1 MTTKMLTSKPS
12 TLFIAFPML
21 ITASLLARPVIAQDV
36 TPPPPVTDK
45 TTQKDVDK
53 IRNSVTRIQGIGM
66 EALGKTTQ
74 LQQYKFHGAFS
85 LTNSASLRNITD
97 NTGYAFTNQ
106 GGSFA
111 LNSAEISI
119 RKEASGNED
128 PGFYVRIMDGEAKQR
143 LLRGGL
149 SLAEVYGFR
158 SVISR
163 TNETKYEV
171 GQFRPLYTYDDIG
184 VDAFVSKS
192 FAFQYMTPVLVR
204 GVRIQKDALTGSKT
218 TFQVHNPLVDGS
230 FASQQT
236 SLAMTVDTTN
246 EAGTRRRAAFGVTA
260 PHSSAASTS
269 YLASLTN
276 ETPAAGLGLVRMQL
290 QANAAKPSGGDYD
303 ASYAAVI
310 QLLTPQRRTG
320 QFGFRLET
328 LSLAPGGVSSS
339 VIGTT
344 MPSGSAARV
353 GSISLSFITPDLTKK
368 ERTVVELRYDAAS
381 QAMFAAG
388 TQRTQ
393 VVLSVGH
400 SVVF

>member
-1 MTTKMLTSKPS
+1 MTIKTPSSKKLALLTAIPLML
-12 TLFIAFPML
+12 A
-21 ITASLLARPVIAQDV
+21 ASLIGGPVLAQEVA
-36 TPPPPVTDK
+36 PPPETDPA
-45 TTQKDVDK
+45 TQKDVDK

-66 EALGKTTQ
+66 EALGKTSQ
-74 LQQYKFHGAFS
+74 LQQYKFHGAFA
-85 LTNSASLRNITD
+85 LTNSASLRNITN

-119 RKEASGNED
+119 RKEASGNDD
-128 PGFYVRIMDGEAKQR
+128 PGFYIRIMDGEAKQR

-218 TFQVHNPLVDGS
+218 TFQLHNPLVDGS

-236 SLAMTVDTTN
+236 SLSMTVDTTN
-246 EAGTRRRAAFGVTA
+246 EAGTRRRAAFAVTA
-260 PHSSAASTS
+260 PHSSATSAS

-290 QANAAKPSGGDYD
+290 QANAGKASG
-303 ASYAAVI
+303 ANMNTSYAAVI

-328 LSLAPGGVSSS
+328 LSLAPGGASSS

-353 GSISLSFITPDLTKK
+353 GSISISFITPDLTKK

-381 QAMFAAG
+381 QAMFASG

-393 VVLSVGH
+393 IVLSVGH

>member
-1 MTTKMLTSKPS
+1 MATRMKTTNPS
-12 TLFIAFPML
+12 TL
-21 ITASLLARPVIAQDV
+21 LLALPLLFTAALLSSPAVAQDV

-74 LQQYKFHGAFS
+74 LQQYKIHGAFA
-85 LTNSASLRNITD
+85 LTNSASLRNINN

-111 LNSAEISI
+111 LNSAEINI

-163 TNETKYEV
+163 TAETKYEV

-218 TFQVHNPLVDGS
+218 TFQVHNPLIDGS

-246 EAGTRRRAAFGVTA
+246 EAGTRRRAAFAVTA
-260 PHSSAASTS
+260 PHSSATSAS

-276 ETPAAGLGLVRMQL
+276 ETPATGLGLVRTQL
-290 QANAAKPSGGDYD
+290 QANAGSSAGTGNST
-303 ASYAAVI
+303 SYAAVI

-328 LSLAPGGVSSS
+328 LSMAPGAVSSS

-344 MPSGSAARV
+344 MPSGSTARV

-381 QAMFAAG
+381 QAMFVTG

-393 VVLSVGH
+393 VMLSVGH

>member
-1 MTTKMLTSKPS
+1 MNA
-12 TLFIAFPML
+12 LFLAIPML
-21 ITASLLARPVIAQDV
+21 LATTLIAHPALAQDV
-36 TPPPPVTDK
+36 APPPETDP
-45 TTQKDVDK
+45 TTQKNVEK

-74 LQQYKFHGAFS
+74 LQQYKFHGAFA
-85 LTNSASLRNITD
+85 LTNSASLRNITN

-106 GGSFA
+106 GGAFA
-111 LNSAEISI
+111 LNAAEISI

-128 PGFYVRIMDGEAKQR
+128 PGFYIRIMDGEAKQR

-163 TNETKYEV
+163 KDETKYEI

-204 GVRIQKDALTGSKT
+204 GFRIQKDALAGSKT
-218 TFQVHNPLVDGS
+218 TFQMHNPLVDGS

-236 SLAMTVDTTN
+236 SLAMTIDTTN
-246 EAGTRRRAAFGVTA
+246 EAGTRRRAAVAVTA
-260 PHSSAASTS
+260 PHSNASSTS
-269 YLASLTN
+269 YLVSLTN
-276 ETPAAGLGLVRMQL
+276 ETPAAGLGMVRTQL
-290 QANAAKPSGGDYD
+290 QANAAKASGV
-303 ASYAAVI
+303 AHETSYAAAI

-320 QFGFRLET
+320 QFGLRIET
-328 LSLAPGGVSSS
+328 LSLTPAATSSS

-344 MPSGSAARV
+344 LPSSSAARV
-353 GSISLSFITPDLTKK
+353 GSISLSFITPDLSKK
-368 ERTVVELRYDAAS
+368 ERTVLELRYDAAS

-400 SVVF
+400 SITF

>member
-1 MTTKMLTSKPS
+1 MKTTNPS
-12 TLFIAFPML
+12 TL
-21 ITASLLARPVIAQDV
+21 LLALPLLFTVALLSSPAVAQDV

-163 TNETKYEV
+163 TAETKYEV

-218 TFQVHNPLVDGS
+218 TFQVHNPLIDGS

-246 EAGTRRRAAFGVTA
+246 EAGTRRRAAFAVTA
-260 PHSSAASTS
+260 PHSSATSAS
-269 YLASLTN
+269 YLASLTT
-276 ETPAAGLGLVRMQL
+276 ETPAAGLGLVRTQL
-290 QANAAKPSGGDYD
+290 QANAGSSAGTGNST
-303 ASYAAVI
+303 SYAAVI

-328 LSLAPGGVSSS
+328 LSLAPGAVSSS

-353 GSISLSFITPDLTKK
+353 GSLSISFITPDLTKK

>member
-1 MTTKMLTSKPS
+1 MTTKVQSSKHYG
-12 TLFIAFPML
+12 LFLAIP
-21 ITASLLARPVIAQDV
+21 ILLATTLIAHPALAQDV
-36 TPPPPVTDK
+36 APPPETDP
-45 TTQKDVDK
+45 TTQKNVEK

-74 LQQYKFHGAFS
+74 LQQYKFHGAFA
-85 LTNSASLRNITD
+85 LTNSASLRNITN

-106 GGSFA
+106 GGAFA
-111 LNSAEISI
+111 LNAAEISI

-163 TNETKYEV
+163 KDETKYEI

-204 GVRIQKDALTGSKT
+204 GFRIQKDALAGSKT

-236 SLAMTVDTTN
+236 SLAMTIDTTN
-246 EAGTRRRAAFGVTA
+246 EAGTRRRAAIAVTA
-260 PHSSAASTS
+260 PHNNAASTS
-269 YLASLTN
+269 YLVSLTN
-276 ETPAAGLGLVRMQL
+276 ETPAAGLGLVRTQL
-290 QANAAKPSGGDYD
+290 QANAAKPSGG
-303 ASYAAVI
+303 AHETSYAAAI

-320 QFGFRLET
+320 QFGLRIET
-328 LSLAPGGVSSS
+328 LSLTPAATTSS

-344 MPSGSAARV
+344 LPSGSAARV
-353 GSISLSFITPDLTKK
+353 GSISLSFITPDLSKK
-368 ERTVVELRYDAAS
+368 ERTVLELRYDAAS
-381 QAMFAAG
+381 EAMFAAG
-388 TQRTQ
+388 TQRAQ

-400 SVVF
+400 SITF

>member
-1 MTTKMLTSKPS
+1 MPL
-12 TLFIAFPML
+12 
-21 ITASLLARPVIAQDV
+21 LLATTLIAHPALAQDV
-36 TPPPPVTDK
+36 APPPETDP
-45 TTQKDVDK
+45 TTQKNVEK
-53 IRNSVTRIQGIGM
+53 IRSSVTRIQGIGM

-74 LQQYKFHGAFS
+74 LQQYKFHGAFA
-85 LTNSASLRNITD
+85 LTNSASLRNITN

-106 GGSFA
+106 GGAFA
-111 LNSAEISI
+111 LNAAEISI

-163 TNETKYEV
+163 KDETKYEI

-204 GVRIQKDALTGSKT
+204 GFRIQKDALAGSKT

-236 SLAMTVDTTN
+236 SLAMTIDTTN
-246 EAGTRRRAAFGVTA
+246 EAGTRRRAAVAVTA
-260 PHSSAASTS
+260 PHNNAASTS
-269 YLASLTN
+269 YLVSLTN
-276 ETPAAGLGLVRMQL
+276 ETPAAGLGLVRTQL
-290 QANAAKPSGGDYD
+290 QANAAKPSGG
-303 ASYAAVI
+303 AHEISYAAAI

-320 QFGFRLET
+320 QFGLRIET
-328 LSLAPGGVSSS
+328 LSLTPAATTSS

-344 MPSGSAARV
+344 LPSGSAARV
-353 GSISLSFITPDLTKK
+353 GSISLSFITPDLSKK
-368 ERTVVELRYDAAS
+368 ERTVLELRYDAAS
-381 QAMFAAG
+381 EAMFAAG

-400 SVVF
+400 SITF

>member
-1 MTTKMLTSKPS
+1 MTTKVQTSNKYG
-12 TLFIAFPML
+12 LFLAIPML
-21 ITASLLARPVIAQDV
+21 LATTLIAHPALAQDV
-36 TPPPPVTDK
+36 APPPETDP
-45 TTQKDVDK
+45 TTQKNVEK

-74 LQQYKFHGAFS
+74 LQQYKFHGAFA
-85 LTNSASLRNITD
+85 LTNSASLRNITN

-106 GGSFA
+106 GGAFA
-111 LNSAEISI
+111 LNTAEISI

-163 TNETKYEV
+163 KDETKYEI

-204 GVRIQKDALTGSKT
+204 GFRIQKDALAGSKT

-236 SLAMTVDTTN
+236 SLAMTIDTTN
-246 EAGTRRRAAFGVTA
+246 EAGTRRRAAVAVTA
-260 PHSSAASTS
+260 PHNNAASTS
-269 YLASLTN
+269 YLVSLTN
-276 ETPAAGLGLVRMQL
+276 ETPAAGLGLVRTQL
-290 QANAAKPSGGDYD
+290 QANAAKPSGG
-303 ASYAAVI
+303 AHETSYAAAI

-320 QFGFRLET
+320 QFGLRLET
-328 LSLAPGGVSSS
+328 LSLTPATTTSS

-344 MPSGSAARV
+344 LPTGSAARV

-400 SVVF
+400 SITF

>member
-1 MTTKMLTSKPS
+1 MTTKVQSSKKYMLFLAIPMMFAT
-12 TLFIAFPML
+12 TLIAH
-21 ITASLLARPVIAQDV
+21 PVLAQDV
-36 TPPPPVTDK
+36 APPPATDP
-45 TTQKDVDK
+45 TTQKNVEK

-74 LQQYKFHGAFS
+74 LQQYKFHGAFA
-85 LTNSASLRNITD
+85 LTNSASLRNITN

-106 GGSFA
+106 GGAFA

-163 TNETKYEV
+163 KDETKYEI

-204 GVRIQKDALTGSKT
+204 GFRIQKDALAGSKT

-236 SLAMTVDTTN
+236 SLAMTIDTTN
-246 EAGTRRRAAFGVTA
+246 EAGTRRRAAVAVTA
-260 PHSSAASTS
+260 PHSNASSTS
-269 YLASLTN
+269 YLVSLTN
-276 ETPAAGLGLVRMQL
+276 ETPAAGLGLVRTQL
-290 QANAAKPSGGDYD
+290 QANAAKPSGGTHET
-303 ASYAAVI
+303 SYAAVI

-320 QFGFRLET
+320 QFSLRLET
-328 LSLAPGGVSSS
+328 LSLTPAATTSS

-344 MPSGSAARV
+344 LPTGSAARV
-353 GSISLSFITPDLTKK
+353 GSISLSFITPDLSKK
-368 ERTVVELRYDAAS
+368 ERTVLELRYDAAS

-400 SVVF
+400 SITF

>member
-1 MTTKMLTSKPS
+1 MKTGNPFNLLLVLPFLCSA
-12 TLFIAFPML
+12 TLL
-21 ITASLLARPVIAQDV
+21 SSPVVAQDV

-45 TTQKDVDK
+45 TTQKDVEK

-66 EALGKTTQ
+66 DALGKTTQ
-74 LQQYKFHGAFS
+74 LQQYKIHGAFA
-85 LTNSASLRNITD
+85 LTNSASLRNINN

-111 LNSAEISI
+111 LNAAEINI

-128 PGFYVRIMDGEAKQR
+128 PGFYFRIMDGEAKQR

-163 TNETKYEV
+163 TDETKYEI

-204 GVRIQKDALTGSKT
+204 GVRVQKDALNGSKT
-218 TFQVHNPLVDGS
+218 AFQVHNSLVDGS

-246 EAGTRRRAAFGVTA
+246 EAGTRRRAAFAVTA
-260 PHSSAASTS
+260 PHSGGTSAT
-269 YLASLTN
+269 YMASLTN
-276 ETPAAGLGLVRMQL
+276 ETPAAGLGLVRTQL
-290 QANAAKPSGGDYD
+290 QANAGSAVGTGNST
-303 ASYAAVI
+303 SYAAVI

-320 QFGFRLET
+320 QFGIRLET
-328 LSLAPGGVSSS
+328 LSLTPGSLTPSI
-339 VIGTT
+339 IGTV
-344 MPSGSAARV
+344 MPSGSTARV
-353 GSISLSFITPDLTKK
+353 GSLTLSFITPDLTKK
-368 ERTVVELRYDAAS
+368 ERTVVELRYDSAT

-400 SVVF
+400 SVLF

>member
-1 MTTKMLTSKPS
+1 MK
-12 TLFIAFPML
+12 
-21 ITASLLARPVIAQDV
+21 TANPFNLLLALPFLCSATLLSSPVVAQDV

-45 TTQKDVDK
+45 TTQKDVEK

-74 LQQYKFHGAFS
+74 LQQYKIHGAFA
-85 LTNSASLRNITD
+85 LTNSASLRNINN

-111 LNSAEISI
+111 LNAAEINI

-128 PGFYVRIMDGEAKQR
+128 PGFYFRIMDGEAKQR

-163 TNETKYEV
+163 TDETKYEI

-204 GVRIQKDALTGSKT
+204 GVRVQKDALNGSKT
-218 TFQVHNPLVDGS
+218 AFQVHNPLVDGS

-246 EAGTRRRAAFGVTA
+246 EAGTRRRAAFAVTA
-260 PHSSAASTS
+260 PHSSATS
-269 YLASLTN
+269 AAYMVSLTN
-276 ETPAAGLGLVRMQL
+276 ETPAAGLGLVRTQL
-290 QANAAKPSGGDYD
+290 QANAGSAAGTGNST
-303 ASYAAVI
+303 SYAAVI

-320 QFGFRLET
+320 QFGLRLET
-328 LSLAPGGVSSS
+328 LSLTPGSLTPS
-339 VIGTT
+339 VIGTV
-344 MPSGSAARV
+344 MPSGSTARV
-353 GSISLSFITPDLTKK
+353 GSLSLSFITPDLTKK
-368 ERTVVELRYDAAS
+368 ERTVVELRYDAAT

-400 SVVF
+400 SVLF

>member
-1 MTTKMLTSKPS
+1 MTTKVQTSKKYG
-12 TLFIAFPML
+12 LFLAIPML
-21 ITASLLARPVIAQDV
+21 LATTLIAHPALAQDV
-36 TPPPPVTDK
+36 APPPETDP
-45 TTQKDVDK
+45 TTQKNVEK

-74 LQQYKFHGAFS
+74 LQQYKFHGAFA
-85 LTNSASLRNITD
+85 LTNSASLRNITN

-106 GGSFA
+106 GGAFA
-111 LNSAEISI
+111 LNTAEISI

-163 TNETKYEV
+163 KDETKYEI

-204 GVRIQKDALTGSKT
+204 GFRIQKDALAGSKT

-236 SLAMTVDTTN
+236 SLAMTIDTTN
-246 EAGTRRRAAFGVTA
+246 EAGTRRRAAVAVTA
-260 PHSSAASTS
+260 PHNNAASTS
-269 YLASLTN
+269 YLVSLTN
-276 ETPAAGLGLVRMQL
+276 ETPAAGLGLVRTQL
-290 QANAAKPSGGDYD
+290 QANAAKPSGG
-303 ASYAAVI
+303 AHETSYAAAI

-320 QFGFRLET
+320 QFGLRLET
-328 LSLAPGGVSSS
+328 LSLTPAATTSS

-344 MPSGSAARV
+344 LPTGSAARV
-353 GSISLSFITPDLTKK
+353 GSISLSFITPDLSKK
-368 ERTVVELRYDAAS
+368 ERTVLELRYDAAS
-381 QAMFAAG
+381 EAMFAAS

-400 SVVF
+400 SITF

>member
-1 MTTKMLTSKPS
+1 MQRFKMNA
-12 TLFIAFPML
+12 LFLAIPML
-21 ITASLLARPVIAQDV
+21 LATTLIAHPALAQDV
-36 TPPPPVTDK
+36 APPPETDP
-45 TTQKDVDK
+45 TTQKNVEK

-74 LQQYKFHGAFS
+74 LQQYKFHGAFA
-85 LTNSASLRNITD
+85 LTNSASLRNITN
-97 NTGYAFTNQ
+97 NTGHAFTNQ
-106 GGSFA
+106 GGAFA
-111 LNSAEISI
+111 LNAAEISI

-128 PGFYVRIMDGEAKQR
+128 PGFYIRIMDGEAKQR

-163 TNETKYEV
+163 KDETKYEI

-204 GVRIQKDALTGSKT
+204 GFRIQKDALAGSKT
-218 TFQVHNPLVDGS
+218 TFQMHNPLVDGS

-236 SLAMTVDTTN
+236 SLAMTIDTTN
-246 EAGTRRRAAFGVTA
+246 EAGTRRRAAVAVTA
-260 PHSSAASTS
+260 PHSNASSTS
-269 YLASLTN
+269 YLVSLTN
-276 ETPAAGLGLVRMQL
+276 ETPAAGLGMVRTQL
-290 QANAAKPSGGDYD
+290 QANAAKASGV
-303 ASYAAVI
+303 AHETSYAAAI

-320 QFGFRLET
+320 QFGLRIET
-328 LSLAPGGVSSS
+328 LSLTPAATSSS

-344 MPSGSAARV
+344 LPSSSAARV
-353 GSISLSFITPDLTKK
+353 GSISLSFITPDLSKK
-368 ERTVVELRYDAAS
+368 ERTVLELRYDAAS

-400 SVVF
+400 SITF

>member
-1 MTTKMLTSKPS
+1 MTTSVTKPKYVAY
-12 TLFIAFPML
+12 LLGAPML
-21 ITASLLARPVIAQDV
+21 LLSSLIANPVFAQDA
-36 TPPPPVTDK
+36 TPPPIIDNPA
-45 TTQKDVDK
+45 TQRDVEK
-53 IRNSVTRIQGIGM
+53 IRNGVTRIQGIGM

-74 LQQYKFHGAFS
+74 LQQYKIHGAFG
-85 LTNSASLRNITD
+85 LTNSASLRNINN

-106 GGSFA
+106 GGAFA
-111 LNSAEISI
+111 LNSAEINI

-128 PGFYVRIMDGEAKQR
+128 PGFYVRIMDGEAKER

-158 SVISR
+158 SVITRSD
-163 TNETKYEV
+163 ETKYEI

-204 GVRIQKDALTGSKT
+204 GFRIQKDALNGSKT
-218 TFQVHNPLVDGS
+218 AIQVHNPLVDGS

-236 SLAMTVDTTN
+236 SLAMTIDTTN
-246 EAGTRRRAAFGVTA
+246 EAGTRRRAAFAVTA
-260 PHSSAASTS
+260 PHSNASSTS

-276 ETPAAGLGLVRMQL
+276 ETPAAGLGMVRTQL
-290 QANAAKPSGGDYD
+290 QATSGKASGDGYD
-303 ASYAAVI
+303 TSYAAVL

-328 LSLAPGGVSSS
+328 LSLAPGATTSS

-344 MPSGSAARV
+344 LPSSASARV

-368 ERTVVELRYDAAS
+368 ERTVIELRYDAAT

-400 SVVF
+400 SVMF